1 MVLYAGG
8 KEVDRAGENSDKQ
21 PPSFVGFI
29 RRAREC
35 RGAPWRNVKDMSKGG
50 GGGGRSSDGQTS
62 DAMNP
67 NNPDYQPSQ
76 DKTSKQGI
84 PNNDA

>member
-1 MVLYAGG
+1 
-8 KEVDRAGENSDKQ
+8 
-21 PPSFVGFI
+21 
-29 RRAREC
+29 
-35 RGAPWRNVKDMSKGG
+35 MSKGG